1 MAHISPYLDT
11 PEAAV
16 YLHLAPKSL
25 VNMRSLH
32 IGPKFSRAGKGRI
45 LYHIEDIENWVVRVD
60 HIKPEVA

>member
-11 PEAAV
+11 DEAAV

-32 IGPKFSRAGKGRI
+32 IGPKFSRAGSRV
-45 LYHIEDIENWVVRVD
+45 LYHIEDIENWIVRVD
-60 HIKPEVA
+60 HVKPEVA